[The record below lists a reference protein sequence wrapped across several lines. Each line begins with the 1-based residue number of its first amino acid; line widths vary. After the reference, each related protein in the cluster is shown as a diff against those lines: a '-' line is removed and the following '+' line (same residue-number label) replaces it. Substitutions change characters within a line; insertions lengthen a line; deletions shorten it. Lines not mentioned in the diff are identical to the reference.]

1 MNRSRVMWGV
11 MPLVAM
17 LGLAACVPTDSSNG
31 AASSGI
37 LGERRSPEAAIEDN
51 MLAMKLRSYY
61 MRSDKVSAANI
72 NVSVYQGAVLLTGTA
87 ASQAEIDSA
96 ISIAKATR
104 GVVKVHSELKVQ
116 HATFGELT
124 KDAWYTNEVKIRIL
138 ADEQV
143 RGLDIHVET
152 TKAVVYLTGTAQSAA
167 ERNRAVEIARQVSGV
182 REVVSYIEIDPRSQ
196 PLAPGTEPR
205 PDKKAGSPPPAR
217 MGGAGDA
224 TKPPQTTT
232 RPAASSSSGVPTP
245 VVAPPSGS
253 LTPKKPGAPVE
264 SGF

>member
-1 MNRSRVMWGV
+1 MKRLRLFI
-11 MPLVAM
+11 PLLAM
-17 LGLAACVPTDSSNG
+17 LGLAACVPTDSSTG

-37 LGERRSPEAAIEDN
+37 LGERRSPEDAIEDN

-87 ASQAEIDSA
+87 ASQAEIDTA

-124 KDAWYTNEVKIRIL
+124 KDAWYTNEVKIRLL

-152 TKAVVYLTGTAQSAA
+152 TKAVVYLTGTAQTAA
-167 ERNRAVEIARQVSGV
+167 ERNRAVAIARQVGGIK
-182 REVVSYIEIDPRSQ
+182 EVVSYIEINPNAQ

-205 PDKKAGSPPPAR
+205 TEKKPAVAPVR
-217 MGGAGDA
+217 MGGSGDNVKA
-224 TKPPQTTT
+224 PVVTSPGGGSA
-232 RPAASSSSGVPTP
+232 PAASG
-245 VVAPPSGS
+245 AP
-253 LTPKKPGAPVE
+253 LVKPGGVVE

>member
-1 MNRSRVMWGV
+1 MSRSILYRGLL
-11 MPLVAM
+11 PLVAM
-17 LGLAACVPTDSSNG
+17 LGVAACVPMDSNSG
-31 AASSGI
+31 AATSGFM
-37 LGERRSPEAAIEDN
+37 GERRSPEGAIEDN
-51 MLAMKLRSYY
+51 VLAMKLRSYY

-124 KDAWYTNEVKIRIL
+124 KDAWYTNEVKIRLL

-152 TKAVVYLTGTAQSAA
+152 TKAVVYLTGTAQSVS
-167 ERNRAVEIARQVSGV
+167 ERNRAVEVARQVGGV
-182 REVVSYIEIDPRSQ
+182 KEVVSYIEIDPKAQQVHRSESGRKESGRATTRQ
-196 PLAPGTEPR
+196 GGEGEGVKAPEVTR
-205 PDKKAGSPPPAR
+205 P
-217 MGGAGDA
+217 GGATDA
-224 TKPPQTTT
+224 G
-232 RPAASSSSGVPTP
+232 AAGVSKRSDGT
-245 VVAPPSGS
+245 VDS
-253 LTPKKPGAPVE
+253 K
-264 SGF
+264 F